1 MMPDHDMTK
10 FIIMGVAG
18 SGKSS
23 VGSALARELGA
34 VFIDGDDMHPKEN
47 IAKMS
52 SGRPLTDDDRNPW
65 LQNIGMALNSNIG
78 TVVIACSALKKIYRD
93 IIREAS
99 GQAVMFIHLA
109 GSFELIEDRMAHR
122 TDHFMLPDLLKS
134 QFSILENPVI
144 PECFIEIDIGQSI
157 EAVVEEVLHNVSFL
171 C

>member
-1 MMPDHDMTK
+1 MPDHDMTK

-78 TVVIACSALKKIYRD
+78 TVVIACSALKK
-93 IIREAS
+93 S
-99 GQAVMFIHLA
+99 
-109 GSFELIEDRMAHR
+109 
-122 TDHFMLPDLLKS
+122 
-134 QFSILENPVI
+134 
-144 PECFIEIDIGQSI
+144 IEISSGKLQDRQSCSYI
-157 EAVVEEVLHNVSFL
+157 SRALSN
-171 C
+171 